1 MRKSKRILSLVLS
14 IVLIFGLLPVSAM
27 AKEVNTL
34 VLNAACLFSSTKG
47 EAGEATEFTFTTGKA
62 GVYRFDLKDTNP
74 QTHGGYLKLY
84 SGSDELDPYSA
95 DYIFYG
101 DMQPQ
106 ISQSWN
112 LSADT
117 TYRLVHEPYDGF
129 VTDTTHHYSLKPT
142 YAGVPVNPV
151 LSAGQSAQIKFL
163 NVGGAC
169 EDYYVAHFNVRVA
182 TSGFYRIDSTNRSY
196 ISTWGQLPQTV
207 YFKNGKDYSFSA
219 NPASQSSAPANDTIT
234 LTAVQAD
241 CKALTETAPVSLTES
256 SWISFTAP
264 SAGTYCFKAQD
275 SEGYLE
281 FITAVNDETFLAEYQ
296 QEELIQ
302 ELEHFSMQSGE
313 TVYFYVQHVTPG
325 TGQMTVTKT
334 GGSTEPDPTPET
346 LTLVSSSPANGAVG
360 FNKNGGLT
368 LTFSQDISKNP
379 DWTKGS
385 IYIKNYSNDR
395 TVLEIDSAKFYELG
409 GIISGATMTI
419 PGALKN
425 LTSAKYYIL
434 IDPNVIVA
442 KESID
447 GVVAAYLGISDKN
460 ELVFQ
465 SAAAT
470 APMPPKSGAF
480 TYWSQFT
487 DKEASYDY
495 SYDESWFLKSGTEY
509 QHDLARMSIR
519 MAMAA
524 ARTTP
529 VSIKD
534 LFDQLG
540 FSYSDAS
547 IDYPTPTKD
556 SIGYAIGSKRI
567 LDENGQE
574 FTLVAV
580 AVRGGGYKDEWAS
593 NFTIGKEAEHKGF
606 KEAGEAVAEAVQS
619 YISEYGTG
627 NTKVWI
633 TGYSRAAA
641 TSNIA
646 AQRLNEWSKKG
657 NVKGLS
663 TDGIYAYCF
672 ECPQNVRT
680 TISKEYKNVYGNIH
694 SIVNN
699 IDVVTKVAPKDNN
712 WNFSRYG
719 ITYQI
724 PTAGLIPSL
733 SDKVT
738 QMRAHYIDIVRSA
751 YDYAYDDPIDL
762 DGLDGV
768 TAKVAKVTAQ
778 PGNQE
783 EVADAIVSIIALV
796 LRAPEEIS
804 PITQEVVRNLA
815 AQYLGSEDEDVG
827 AFILKLAGLGLGVK
841 AVYKDWIT
849 SALTVVTSLEIV
861 QAHYPELCLAWMDT
875 IDGAGGFAN
884 SRTRKLYVNC
894 PVDVSV
900 YDSNDKLVAQIINDS
915 AENSPADGIPA
926 FVDFDGQ
933 KIIMLPSDEEYRVE
947 LAATGSGEMTYMVS
961 EYDVNDGSTDKL
973 VSYHQISIAAG
984 DAFTGTVESL
994 EQTSDAQY
1002 PLEGASGAISPTVKQ
1017 QGDDV
1022 KQYGVTVKTSG
1033 NGAAYGGGYYL
1044 NGEYTK
1050 LTAVPNNGESFLGW
1064 YVNEALVST
1073 DSEYRML
1080 VTADA
1085 EVVAKFT
1092 STKAESGGYPSAPGN
1107 CSITVKD
1114 STHGAVTADR
1124 KTASS
1129 GSTVTLTVSPEQ
1141 GWTLETL
1148 TVTNASGKEI
1158 DLNIV
1163 KVGEKYTFK
1172 MPSSNITV
1180 TATFMEDNSILNSF
1194 VDVPS
1199 GSYYYDAVLWAVKN
1213 SITTGTDAIHFSPDG
1228 ICTRA
1233 QAVTF
1238 LWRAAGSPAPK
1249 SSAMPFID
1257 VPAGSY
1263 YYNAVLW
1270 AVENGIT
1277 KGTSDT
1283 AFSPDKTCTRAQI
1296 VTFLWRSQNAPA
1308 AGSSNPFADVAASD
1322 YYAGAVLWAVKENVT
1337 KGTGY
1342 TTFGPDDNCTRA
1354 QIVTFLWRTMA

>member
-34 VLNAACLFSSTKG
+34 VLNAACLFSGTNG
-47 EAGEATEFTFTTGKA
+47 ETTEFTFTTGAA
-62 GVYRFDLKDTNP
+62 GVYRFDLEDTNP
-74 QTHGGYLKLY
+74 KTHGGYLKLY

-95 DYIFYG
+95 DYIYYG
-101 DMQPQ
+101 DMQPK

-112 LSADT
+112 LNANT
-117 TYRLVHEPYDGF
+117 TYRLTHMPDEDFDPN
-129 VTDTTHHYSLKPT
+129 TTHHYSLKPT

-163 NVGGAC
+163 NVGEGC
-169 EDYYVAHFNVRVA
+169 KDYYVAHFNVRVA

-196 ISTWGQLPQTV
+196 TSTWGQLPQTV

-241 CKALTETAPVSLTES
+241 CKTLTETSPVSLTEN

-275 SEGYLE
+275 SEGYHE
-281 FITAVNDETFLAEYQ
+281 FITAVNDETFLADYQ

-313 TVYFYVQHVTPG
+313 TVYFYVAHVTPG
-325 TGQMTVTKT
+325 TGQMSVTKI
-334 GGSTEPDPTPET
+334 GGSSEPDPEPDPD
-346 LTLVSSSPANGAVG
+346 PAAG
-360 FNKNGGLT
+360 
-368 LTFSQDISKNP
+368 P
-379 DWTKGS
+379 
-385 IYIKNYSNDR
+385 
-395 TVLEIDSAKFYELG
+395 
-409 GIISGATMTI
+409 
-419 PGALKN
+419 LKKIG
-425 LTSAKYYIL
+425 T
-434 IDPNVIVA
+434 
-442 KESID
+442 
-447 GVVAAYLGISDKN
+447 
-460 ELVFQ
+460 
-465 SAAAT
+465 
-470 APMPPKSGAF
+470 F

-534 LFDQLG
+534 LFDQLS
-540 FSYSDAS
+540 FDYSNES
-547 IDYPTPTKD
+547 IVYPNPTRD

-567 LDENGQE
+567 LDENGGE

-593 NFTIGKEAEHKGF
+593 NITIGKEAEHKGF

-641 TSNIA
+641 ASNIA

-672 ECPQNVRT
+672 ECPQGART
-680 TISKEYKNVYGNIH
+680 TSASYETGYRNIH
-694 SIVNN
+694 NIVNDYD
-699 IDVVTKVAPKDNN
+699 IVTKVAPKDDN
-712 WNFSRYG
+712 WNYSRYG

-724 PTAGLIPSL
+724 PTAGLIPSF
-733 SDKVT
+733 SDRIT
-738 QMRAHYIDIVRSA
+738 NMRAHYIDIVRSA
-751 YDYAYDDPIDL
+751 NDYTISL
-762 DGLDGV
+762 DS
-768 TAKVAKVTAQ
+768 AAAEVASVTAQ
-778 PGNQE
+778 PGSQAGLTD
-783 EVADAIVSIIALV
+783 VIVSIIASVLV
-796 LRAPEEIS
+796 SPENIS
-804 PITQEVVRNLA
+804 PALQEKVRDLA

-841 AVYKDWIT
+841 AVYNDWII
-849 SALTVVTSLEIV
+849 SALTVVTGLEIA

-875 IDGAGGFAN
+875 IDGAGGFAD

-900 YDSNDKLVAQIINDS
+900 YDSSGRLVAQIVNDS
-915 AENSPADGIPA
+915 AENSPEDGIPA

-933 KIIMLPSDEEYRVE
+933 KIIMLPSGEKYRVE
-947 LAATGSGEMTYMVS
+947 LTATGNGEMTYMVS
-961 EYDVNDGSTDKL
+961 EYDVNDGSADKL
-973 VSYHQISIAAG
+973 VSYHQIPIAAG
-984 DAFTGTVESL
+984 DAFTGTVENL

-1022 KQYGVTVKTSG
+1022 RQYSVTVKTSG
-1033 NGAAYGGGYYL
+1033 NGAAYGGGRYL
-1044 NGEYTK
+1044 SGEYAR
-1050 LTAVPNNGESFLGW
+1050 LVAEPDSGASFLGW
-1064 YVNEALVST
+1064 YVNGERISKDT
-1073 DSEYRML
+1073 EYRML

-1114 STHGAVTADR
+1114 STHGAVTTDR

-1129 GSTVTLTVSPEQ
+1129 GSTVTLTISPEQ

-1172 MPSSNITV
+1172 MPSSNVTV
-1180 TATFMEDNSILNSF
+1180 AATFMEDNSILNSF
-1194 VDVPS
+1194 VDVPPD
-1199 GSYYYDAVLWAVKN
+1199 SYYYDAVLWAVKN

-1308 AGSSNPFADVAASD
+1308 AGSSNPFTDVAASD
-1322 YYAGAVLWAVKENVT
+1322 YYADAVLWAVKNDIT
-1337 KGTGY
+1337 KGTGT
-1342 TTFGPDDNCTRA
+1342 TTFSPDADCTRA
-1354 QIVTFLWRTMA
+1354 QIVTFLWRTLA

>member
-1 MRKSKRILSLVLS
+1 MRKPKRILSLALS

-47 EAGEATEFTFTTGKA
+47 EATEFTFTTGKA

-74 QTHGGYLKLY
+74 KTHGGHLKLY

-101 DMQPQ
+101 DMQPH

-112 LSADT
+112 LNANT
-117 TYRLVHEPYDGF
+117 TYRLTHTPDEDVDPN
-129 VTDTTHHYSLKPT
+129 TTHHYSLKPT

-196 ISTWGQLPQTV
+196 ISIWGQLPQTV

-241 CKALTETAPVSLTES
+241 CKALTETSPVSLTEDG
-256 SWISFTAP
+256 WISFTAP

-281 FITAVNDETFLAEYQ
+281 FITAVNDETFLSEYQ

-325 TGQMTVTKT
+325 TGQMTVTKV

-360 FNKNGGLT
+360 FNKNDGLT

-385 IYIKNYSNDR
+385 IYIKNYETDL
-395 TVLEIDSAKFYELG
+395 TVLTIDGATFHDLRG
-409 GIISGATMTI
+409 TISGATMTI
-419 PGALKN
+419 PLALKS
-425 LTSAKYYIL
+425 LGDAKDAKYYIL
-434 IDPNVIVA
+434 IDANVIDA
-442 KESID
+442 KDAVD
-447 GVVAAYLGISDKN
+447 GVVAAYGGISNKN
-460 ELVFQ
+460 ELAFQ
-465 SAAAT
+465 LAAPVPIEKDGT
-470 APMPPKSGAF
+470 F
-480 TYWSQFT
+480 NYWST
-487 DKEASYDY
+487 IADKEASYDY
-495 SYDESWFLKSGTEY
+495 SYDESWFLKGGTEY

-540 FSYSDAS
+540 FSYSGS
-547 IDYPTPTKD
+547 SVVYPTPPTKD

-593 NFTIGKEAEHKGF
+593 NFTVGTGYEHQGFSDAGKTVAN
-606 KEAGEAVAEAVQS
+606 AVID
-619 YISEYGTG
+619 YISGLG
-627 NTKVWI
+627 GARNVKVWI

-641 TSNIA
+641 TANIA
-646 AQRLNEWSKKG
+646 AQRLNELVGKI
-657 NVKGLS
+657 NGLS

-672 ECPQNVRT
+672 ECPQGART
-680 TISKEYKNVYGNIH
+680 TSNAYKNVYRNIH
-694 SIVNN
+694 NIVNDY
-699 IDVVTKVAPKDNN
+699 DVVTKVAPKDNS
-712 WNFSRYG
+712 WNYARYG

-724 PTAGLIPSL
+724 PSAGLFSGEY
-733 SDKVT
+733 
-738 QMRAHYIDIVRSA
+738 QMRMVMQSQYAKIVQRA
-751 YDYAYDDPIDL
+751 YKNSISTVDA
-762 DGLDGV
+762 
-768 TAKVAKVTAQ
+768 VAKVMLYANQ
-778 PGNQE
+778 PANQGL
-783 EVADAIVSIIALV
+783 VTDQIVSGLA
-796 LRAPEEIS
+796 EE
-804 PITQEVVRNLA
+804 
-815 AQYLGSEDEDVG
+815 LGSPEIYTKVAEAQVRSMAAKFSDDIAGNVG
-827 AFILKLAGLGLGVK
+827 AILLALLDLWGKGLI
-841 AVYKDWIT
+841 DPEFDF
-849 SALTVVTSLEIV
+849 ALTQTVLTLVTDIGA
-861 QAHYPELCLAWMDT
+861 AHYPELCLAWMDT
-875 IDGAGGFAN
+875 IDGAGGFAD

-900 YDSNDKLVAQIINDS
+900 YDSSDKLVAQIINNS

-947 LAATGSGEMTYMVS
+947 LAAIGSGEMTYMVS

-984 DAFTGTVESL
+984 DAFTGTVENL

-1002 PLEGASGAISPTVKQ
+1002 PLEGASGAIPPTVKQ

-1085 EVVAKFT
+1085 EVVARFT

-1114 STHGAVTADR
+1114 SAHGTVTADR

-1129 GSTVTLTVSPEQ
+1129 GSTVTLTISPEQ

-1172 MPSSNITV
+1172 MPSSNVTV

-1199 GSYYYDAVLWAVKN
+1199 GSYYYGAVLWAVKN

-1263 YYNAVLW
+1263 YYDAVLW

-1277 KGTSDT
+1277 KGTSDA

-1308 AGSSNPFADVAASD
+1308 TGSNNPFTDVAADD
-1322 YYAGAVLWAVKENVT
+1322 YYADAVLWAVKENVT

>member
-1 MRKSKRILSLVLS
+1 MRKSKRTLSLVLS
-14 IVLIFGLLPVSAM
+14 IVLIFGLLPVSTM

-34 VLNAACLFSSTKG
+34 VLNAACLFSSTK
-47 EAGEATEFTFTTGKA
+47 GEATEFTFTTGKA

-74 QTHGGYLKLY
+74 KTHGGHLKLY

-95 DYIFYG
+95 DYIYYG
-101 DMQPQ
+101 DMQPH

-112 LSADT
+112 LNANT
-117 TYRLVHEPYDGF
+117 TYRLTHTPDEDVDPN
-129 VTDTTHHYSLKPT
+129 TTHHYSLKPI

-163 NVGGAC
+163 NVGGGC

-182 TSGFYRIDSTNRSY
+182 TSGFYRIDSTNESY

-241 CKALTETAPVSLTES
+241 CKALTETSPVSLTEDG
-256 SWISFTAP
+256 WISFTAP

-334 GGSTEPDPTPET
+334 GGSTEPDPEPDPD
-346 LTLVSSSPANGAVG
+346 PAAG
-360 FNKNGGLT
+360 
-368 LTFSQDISKNP
+368 P
-379 DWTKGS
+379 
-385 IYIKNYSNDR
+385 
-395 TVLEIDSAKFYELG
+395 
-409 GIISGATMTI
+409 
-419 PGALKN
+419 LKKIG
-425 LTSAKYYIL
+425 T
-434 IDPNVIVA
+434 
-442 KESID
+442 
-447 GVVAAYLGISDKN
+447 
-460 ELVFQ
+460 
-465 SAAAT
+465 
-470 APMPPKSGAF
+470 F
-480 TYWSQFT
+480 TYYSSIT
-487 DKEASYDY
+487 GKEASYDY

-534 LFDQLG
+534 LFDQLS
-540 FSYSDAS
+540 FDYSNES
-547 IDYPTPTKD
+547 IVYPNPTRD

-567 LDENGQE
+567 LDETGGE
-574 FTLVAV
+574 FTLVTV

-593 NFTIGKEAEHKGF
+593 NFTVGSGSEHKGF
-606 KEAGEAVAEAVQS
+606 SDAGYTVASAVRE
-619 YISEYGTG
+619 YIDN
-627 NTKVWI
+627 NTTENVKVWI

-641 TSNIA
+641 TTNIA
-646 AQRLNEWSKKG
+646 AQRLNEWAEAGKI
-657 NVKGLS
+657 NGLS
-663 TDGIYAYCF
+663 EDGIYAYCF
-672 ECPQNVRT
+672 ECPQGART
-680 TISKEYKNVYGNIH
+680 TSASYEKGYRNIH
-694 SIVNN
+694 NIVNDYD
-699 IDVVTKVAPKDNN
+699 IVTKVAPKDDN
-712 WNFSRYG
+712 WNYSRYG

-724 PTAGLIPSL
+724 PTAGLIPSF
-733 SDKVT
+733 SDEIT
-738 QMRAHYIDIVRSA
+738 NMRAHYIDIVRSA
-751 YDYAYDDPIDL
+751 NDYTISL
-762 DGLDGV
+762 DGAA
-768 TAKVAKVTAQ
+768 AKVASITAQ
-778 PGNQE
+778 SGSQ
-783 EVADAIVSIIALV
+783 AGLTDTIVSIIASA
-796 LRAPEEIS
+796 LRSPEKIS
-804 PITQEVVRNLA
+804 PALQEKVRDLA
-815 AQYLGSEDEDVG
+815 AQYLGSEDKDVG
-827 AFILKLAGLGLGVK
+827 AFLLELTALGFGSYALSRDLI
-841 AVYKDWIT
+841 A
-849 SALTVVTSLEIV
+849 SALTVVTGVEIG
-861 QAHYPELCLAWMDT
+861 QAHFPELCLAWMDT

-900 YDSNDKLVAQIINDS
+900 YDSSDKLVAQIINNS

-984 DAFTGTVESL
+984 DAFTGTVENL

-1022 KQYGVTVKTSG
+1022 KQYVVTVKTSG

-1064 YVNEALVST
+1064 YVNEALIST

-1114 STHGAVTADR
+1114 SAHGTVTADR

-1129 GSTVTLTVSPEQ
+1129 GSTVTLTISPEQ

-1172 MPSSNITV
+1172 MPSSNVTV

-1194 VDVPS
+1194 EDVPS

-1228 ICTRA
+1228 ICNRA

-1249 SSAMPFID
+1249 SATMPFTD

-1277 KGTSDT
+1277 KGTSDV

-1308 AGSSNPFADVAASD
+1308 AGSSNPFTDVAASD
-1322 YYAGAVLWAVKENVT
+1322 YYAGAVLWAVKNDIT
-1337 KGTGY
+1337 KGTGA
-1342 TTFGPDDNCTRA
+1342 TTFSPDADCTRA
-1354 QIVTFLWRTMA
+1354 QIVTFLWRTLA

>member
-1 MRKSKRILSLVLS
+1 MRKSKRTLSLVLS
-14 IVLIFGLLPVSAM
+14 IVLIFGLFPVSAM
-27 AKEVNTL
+27 AQEVNTL
-34 VLNAACLFSSTKG
+34 VLDTVCLFSGT
-47 EAGEATEFTFTTGKA
+47 EEETTEFTFTTGKA

-74 QTHGGYLKLY
+74 KYHGGHLSLY
-84 SGSDELDPYSA
+84 SGSDELETYSS
-95 DYIFYG
+95 DIFYPG

-117 TYRLVHEPYDGF
+117 TYRLVHEPDKNF
-129 VTDTTHHYSLKPT
+129 ITDTTHHYSLKPT
-142 YAGVPVNPV
+142 YVGAPVEPT
-151 LSAGQSAQIKFL
+151 LSAGQSAQINFL
-163 NVGGAC
+163 NVGYAC
-169 EDYYVAHFNVRVA
+169 EDRYLANFNVRVA
-182 TSGFYRIDSTNRSY
+182 ASGFYRLDSANGSE
-196 ISTWGQLPQTV
+196 ISEWGQLPKTV
-207 YFKNGKDYSFSA
+207 YFKSGKDYSFGVF
-219 NPASQSSAPANDTIT
+219 NISQSNDTLT
-234 LTAVQAD
+234 LTAVQVD
-241 CKALTETAPVSLTES
+241 CKTLTETAPVSLTES

-275 SEGYLE
+275 SDGYLE
-281 FITAVNDETFLAEYQ
+281 FIKAVNDETFGSVYQ

-325 TGQMTVTKT
+325 TGQMTVTKV
-334 GGSTEPDPTPET
+334 GGSTNPDPEPDPD
-346 LTLVSSSPANGAVG
+346 PANEPLKKTGN
-360 FNKNGGLT
+360 FT
-368 LTFSQDISKNP
+368 YISQF
-379 DWTKGS
+379 
-385 IYIKNYSNDR
+385 
-395 TVLEIDSAKFYELG
+395 L
-409 GIISGATMTI
+409 
-419 PGALKN
+419 
-425 LTSAKYYIL
+425 
-434 IDPNVIVA
+434 
-442 KESID
+442 
-447 GVVAAYLGISDKN
+447 SDK
-460 ELVFQ
+460 EDGSTV
-465 SAAAT
+465 
-470 APMPPKSGAF
+470 
-480 TYWSQFT
+480 
-487 DKEASYDY
+487 ASYGY

-529 VSIKD
+529 VSIQD

-547 IDYPTPTKD
+547 IDYPPPTKD

-567 LDENGQE
+567 LDKNGQE

-593 NFTIGKEAEHKGF
+593 NFTVGTGYEHQGF
-606 KEAGEAVAEAVQS
+606 SDAGDAVAWAVRE
-619 YISEYGTG
+619 YISDIATTK
-627 NTKVWI
+627 NVKVWI

-646 AQRLNEWSKKG
+646 AQRLNEWAKQG
-657 NVKGLS
+657 GVKGLS

-672 ECPQNVRT
+672 ECPQGART
-680 TISKEYKNVYGNIH
+680 TSTKYEEVYGNIH
-694 SIVNN
+694 NIVN
-699 IDVVTKVAPKDNN
+699 DFDAVAKVAPKDIL
-712 WNFSRYG
+712 WNYNRYG
-719 ITYQI
+719 ISYQI
-724 PTAGLIPSL
+724 PSPGLYPFFSVKSTEMLNHYTDIIKKAYISAKSSISDSEARNIAQDHTNQLTSQGLAG
-733 SDKVT
+733 
-738 QMRAHYIDIVRSA
+738 
-751 YDYAYDDPIDL
+751 DY
-762 DGLDGV
+762 
-768 TAKVAKVTAQ
+768 
-778 PGNQE
+778 
-783 EVADAIVSIIALV
+783 IVSTVSRGLV
-796 LRAPEEIS
+796 S
-804 PITQEVVRNLA
+804 PGVYTAVAQDSVRNLA
-815 AQYLGSEDEDVG
+815 AKYLGSGDADVG
-827 AFILKLAGLGLGVK
+827 DFLTALVTLIGSTAIINNSSPIGGAKQLALIEAIGLH
-841 AVYKDWIT
+841 AVNIGY
-849 SALTVVTSLEIV
+849 
-861 QAHYPELCLAWMDT
+861 AHYPELCLAWMDT
-875 IDGAGGFAN
+875 IDGAGGFAD

-894 PVDVSV
+894 PVDVSI
-900 YDSNDKLVAQIINDS
+900 YDSSDKLVAQIINNS

-933 KIIMLPSDEEYRVE
+933 KIIMLPSNEEYRVE

-973 VSYHQISIAAG
+973 ISYHYIPIAAG
-984 DAFTGTVESL
+984 DAFTGTVENL

-1002 PLEGASGAISPTVKQ
+1002 PLEGASGAITPTVKQ

-1022 KQYGVTVKTSG
+1022 RQYAVTVKTSG

-1044 NGEYTK
+1044 DGEYTK
-1050 LTAVPNNGESFLGW
+1050 LTAAPDNGESFLGW
-1064 YVNEALVST
+1064 YVNEALISV
-1073 DSEYRML
+1073 DPEYRMM
-1080 VTADA
+1080 VAADT
-1085 EVVAKFT
+1085 EIVAKFT
-1092 STKAESGGYPSAPGN
+1092 STKSESNGHSSGSTTYDV
-1107 CSITVKD
+1107 TVKN
-1114 STHGAVTADR
+1114 SKNGAVTADR

-1129 GSTVTLTVSPEQ
+1129 GSTVTLTISPEQ

-1172 MPSSNITV
+1172 MPSSNVTV

-1263 YYNAVLW
+1263 YYDAVLW

-1277 KGTSDT
+1277 KGTSDA

-1308 AGSSNPFADVAASD
+1308 TGSNDPFTDVAADD
-1322 YYAGAVLWAVKENVT
+1322 YYADAVLWAVKENVT
-1337 KGTGY
+1337 KGTGS
-1342 TTFGPDDNCTRA
+1342 TTFSPDDNCTRA
-1354 QIVTFLWRTMA
+1354 QIVTFIWRTMT

>member
-1 MRKSKRILSLVLS
+1 
-14 IVLIFGLLPVSAM
+14 M

-34 VLNAACLFSSTKG
+34 VLNAACLFSSTK
-47 EAGEATEFTFTTGKA
+47 GEATEFTFTTGKA

-74 QTHGGYLKLY
+74 KTHGGHLKLY

-95 DYIFYG
+95 DYIYYG
-101 DMQPQ
+101 DMQPH

-112 LSADT
+112 LNANT
-117 TYRLVHEPYDGF
+117 TYRLTHTPDEDVDPN
-129 VTDTTHHYSLKPT
+129 TTHHYSLKPI

-163 NVGGAC
+163 NVGGGC

-182 TSGFYRIDSTNRSY
+182 TSGFYRIDSTNESY

-241 CKALTETAPVSLTES
+241 CKALTETSPVSLTEDG
-256 SWISFTAP
+256 WISFTAP

-334 GGSTEPDPTPET
+334 GGSTEPDPEPDPD
-346 LTLVSSSPANGAVG
+346 PAAG
-360 FNKNGGLT
+360 
-368 LTFSQDISKNP
+368 P
-379 DWTKGS
+379 
-385 IYIKNYSNDR
+385 
-395 TVLEIDSAKFYELG
+395 
-409 GIISGATMTI
+409 
-419 PGALKN
+419 LKKIG
-425 LTSAKYYIL
+425 T
-434 IDPNVIVA
+434 
-442 KESID
+442 
-447 GVVAAYLGISDKN
+447 
-460 ELVFQ
+460 
-465 SAAAT
+465 
-470 APMPPKSGAF
+470 F
-480 TYWSQFT
+480 TYYSSIT
-487 DKEASYDY
+487 GKEASYDY

-534 LFDQLG
+534 LFDQLS
-540 FSYSDAS
+540 FDYSNES
-547 IDYPTPTKD
+547 IVYPNPTRD

-567 LDENGQE
+567 LDETGGE
-574 FTLVAV
+574 FTLVTV

-593 NFTIGKEAEHKGF
+593 NFTVGSGSEHKGF
-606 KEAGEAVAEAVQS
+606 SDAGYTVASAVRE
-619 YISEYGTG
+619 YIDN
-627 NTKVWI
+627 NTTENVKVWI

-641 TSNIA
+641 TTNIA
-646 AQRLNEWSKKG
+646 AQRLNEWAEAGKI
-657 NVKGLS
+657 NGLS
-663 TDGIYAYCF
+663 EDGIYAYCF
-672 ECPQNVRT
+672 ECPQGART
-680 TISKEYKNVYGNIH
+680 TSASYEKGYRNIH
-694 SIVNN
+694 NIVNDYD
-699 IDVVTKVAPKDNN
+699 IVTKVAPKDDN
-712 WNFSRYG
+712 WNYSRYG

-724 PTAGLIPSL
+724 PTAGLIPSF
-733 SDKVT
+733 SDEIT
-738 QMRAHYIDIVRSA
+738 NMRAHYIDIVRSA
-751 YDYAYDDPIDL
+751 NDYTISL
-762 DGLDGV
+762 DGAA
-768 TAKVAKVTAQ
+768 AKVASITAQ
-778 PGNQE
+778 SGSQ
-783 EVADAIVSIIALV
+783 AGLTDTIVSIIASA
-796 LRAPEEIS
+796 LRSPEKIS
-804 PITQEVVRNLA
+804 PALQEKVRDLA
-815 AQYLGSEDEDVG
+815 AQYLGSEDKDVG
-827 AFILKLAGLGLGVK
+827 AFLLELTALGFGSYALSRDLI
-841 AVYKDWIT
+841 A
-849 SALTVVTSLEIV
+849 SALTVVTGVEIG
-861 QAHYPELCLAWMDT
+861 QAHFPELCLAWMDT

-900 YDSNDKLVAQIINDS
+900 YDSSDKLVAQIINNS

-984 DAFTGTVESL
+984 DAFTGTVENL

-1022 KQYGVTVKTSG
+1022 KQYVVTVKTSG

-1064 YVNEALVST
+1064 YVNEALIST

-1114 STHGAVTADR
+1114 SAHGTVTADR

-1129 GSTVTLTVSPEQ
+1129 GSTVTLTISPEQ

-1172 MPSSNITV
+1172 MPSSNVTV

-1194 VDVPS
+1194 EDVPS

-1228 ICTRA
+1228 ICNRA

-1249 SSAMPFID
+1249 SATMPFTD

-1277 KGTSDT
+1277 KGTSDV

-1308 AGSSNPFADVAASD
+1308 AGSSNPFTDVAASD
-1322 YYAGAVLWAVKENVT
+1322 YYAGAVLWAVKNDIT
-1337 KGTGY
+1337 KGTGA
-1342 TTFGPDDNCTRA
+1342 TTFSPDADCTRA
-1354 QIVTFLWRTMA
+1354 QIVTFLWRTLA

>member
-1 MRKSKRILSLVLS
+1 MRKPKRILTLFLS
-14 IVLIFGLLPVSAM
+14 VVLILGLFPVSAM
-27 AKEVNTL
+27 AQEVNTL
-34 VLNAACLFSSTKG
+34 VLDKECSFTSTAS
-47 EAGEATEFTFTTGKA
+47 ETDNDTTEFTFTTGQA
-62 GVYRFDLKDTNP
+62 GVYRFELESMDKNFTAGN
-74 QTHGGYLKLY
+74 LKLY
-84 SGSDELDPYSA
+84 SGSTELAPYFVGDYFNA
-95 DYIFYG
+95 DSLSTPLRYY
-101 DMQPQ
+101 
-106 ISQSWN
+106 SWN
-112 LSADT
+112 LNANT
-117 TYRLVHEPYDGF
+117 TYRMTHEPLEWGTKAYN
-129 VTDTTHHYSLKPT
+129 LMPT
-142 YAGVPVNPV
+142 YLGAFVDPT
-151 LSAGQSAQIKFL
+151 LSEGQSAQIDFL
-163 NVGGAC
+163 EVGGNS
-169 EDYYVAHFNVRVA
+169 EGFTPESTFTEYVAHFNVRVVA
-182 TSGFYRIDSTNRSY
+182 SGFYQIRSANGST
-196 ISTWGQLPQTV
+196 ISNCWSSPTFPQTL
-207 YFKNGKDYSFSA
+207 YFQSGKDYGFYAYFKSESA
-219 NPASQSSAPANDTIT
+219 ASAGDTIT
-234 LTAVQAD
+234 LTAVQQPE
-241 CKALTETAPVSLTES
+241 CKILTES
-256 SWISFTAP
+256 SPVTWAEDGWVAFTAQ
-264 SAGTYCFKAQD
+264 SAGTYRFETAED
-275 SEGYLE
+275 FSALYGYGILS
-281 FITAVNDETFLAEYQ
+281 VNDRITVGY
-296 QEELIQ
+296 EELIDIMAD
-302 ELEHFSMQSGE
+302 LENYSMYLGE
-313 TVYFYVQHVTPG
+313 TVYFHVYG
-325 TGQMTVTKT
+325 EGRLTVTKA
-334 GGSTEPDPTPET
+334 GGSTEPN
-346 LTLVSSSPANGAVG
+346 PAPAAE
-360 FNKNGGLT
+360 
-368 LTFSQDISKNP
+368 P
-379 DWTKGS
+379 
-385 IYIKNYSNDR
+385 IKKR
-395 TVLEIDSAKFYELG
+395 GT
-409 GIISGATMTI
+409 
-419 PGALKN
+419 
-425 LTSAKYYIL
+425 
-434 IDPNVIVA
+434 
-442 KESID
+442 
-447 GVVAAYLGISDKN
+447 
-460 ELVFQ
+460 
-465 SAAAT
+465 
-470 APMPPKSGAF
+470 F
-480 TYWSQFT
+480 TYISQILPKK
-487 DKEASYDY
+487 DKEQQKASYDY

-519 MAMAA
+519 MALAA
-524 ARTTP
+524 SRTTP

-540 FSYSDAS
+540 FSYSNES
-547 IDYPTPTKD
+547 VVYPTPTRD

-593 NFTIGKEAEHKGF
+593 NFTIGKGAEHQGF
-606 KEAGEAVAEAVQS
+606 KKAGEKVAEAVQS
-619 YISEYGTG
+619 YISEYGTD

-641 TSNIA
+641 ASNIA
-646 AQRLNEWSKKG
+646 AQRLNEWAKQGS
-657 NVKGLS
+657 VEGLS
-663 TDGIYAYCF
+663 TEGIYAYCF

-699 IDVVTKVAPKDNN
+699 IDMVTKVAPKDDN
-712 WNFSRYG
+712 WNYSRYG

-724 PTAGLIPSL
+724 PTAGLIPSF

-738 QMRAHYIDIVRSA
+738 EMRAHYIDIVRSA

-762 DGLDGV
+762 DSV
-768 TAKVAKVTAQ
+768 AAKVAKVTAQ
-778 PGNQE
+778 PGSQE
-783 EVADAIVSIIALV
+783 EVADAIVSLIASV
-796 LRAPEEIS
+796 LDSPKDIS
-804 PITQEVVRNLA
+804 WDTQQRIRDLA
-815 AQYLGSEDEDVG
+815 AEYLGNEDEDAG
-827 AFILKLAGLGLGVK
+827 AFLLRLFGYGAAGA
-841 AVYKDWIT
+841 AVYLDWIV
-849 SALTVVTSLEIV
+849 SALTVVTGLEIA

-875 IDGAGGFAN
+875 IDGAGGFAD

-894 PVDVSV
+894 PVDVSI
-900 YDSNDKLVAQIINDS
+900 YDSSDKLVAQIINNS

-933 KIIMLPSDEEYRVE
+933 KIIMLPSNEEYRVE

-973 VSYHQISIAAG
+973 ISYHYIPIAAG
-984 DAFTGTVESL
+984 DAFTGTVENL

-1064 YVNEALVST
+1064 YVNEALISA
-1073 DSEYRML
+1073 DPEYRMM
-1080 VTADA
+1080 VAADT
-1085 EVVAKFT
+1085 EIVAKFT
-1092 STKAESGGYPSAPGN
+1092 STKSESNGHSSGSTTYDV
-1107 CSITVKD
+1107 TVKN
-1114 STHGAVTADR
+1114 SKNGAVTADR

-1129 GSTVTLTVSPEQ
+1129 GSTVTLTISPEQ

-1172 MPSSNITV
+1172 MPSSNVTV
-1180 TATFMEDNSILNSF
+1180 AATFMEDNSILNSF

-1322 YYAGAVLWAVKENVT
+1322 YYAGAVLWAVKNDIT
-1337 KGTGY
+1337 KGTGA
-1342 TTFGPDDNCTRA
+1342 TTFSPDADCTRA
-1354 QIVTFLWRTMA
+1354 QIVTFLWRTLA

>member
-34 VLNAACLFSSTKG
+34 VLNAVCLFSGTNG
-47 EAGEATEFTFTTGKA
+47 ETTEFTFTTGAA
-62 GVYRFDLKDTNP
+62 GVYRFDLEDTNP
-74 QTHGGYLKLY
+74 KTHGGHLKLY
-84 SGSDELDPYSA
+84 SGSDEIEPYHA
-95 DYIFYG
+95 DYIMYG
-101 DMQPQ
+101 DMQPK

-112 LSADT
+112 LNANT
-117 TYRLVHEPYDGF
+117 TYRLTHMPDEDFDPNI
-129 VTDTTHHYSLKPT
+129 THHYSLKPT

-151 LSAGQSAQIKFL
+151 LSAGQSTQIKFL

-169 EDYYVAHFNVRVA
+169 RDYYTARFNVRVA
-182 TSGFYRIDSTNRSY
+182 SSGFYRIDSTNESY

-234 LTAVQAD
+234 LTAVQVD
-241 CKALTETAPVSLTES
+241 CKTLTETAPVSLTES

-296 QEELIQ
+296 QEELIY
-302 ELEHFSMQSGE
+302 ELEHFSMQTGE
-313 TVYFYVQHVTPG
+313 TVYFYVGHVTPG
-325 TGQMTVTKT
+325 PGQMTVTKT
-334 GGSTEPDPTPET
+334 GGSTEPEPTPET

-360 FNKNGGLT
+360 FNKNDGLT

-379 DWTKGS
+379 NWTKGS
-385 IYIKNYSNDR
+385 IYIKNYETDV
-395 TVLEIDSAKFYELG
+395 TVLKIDGATFQDLEG
-409 GIISGATMTI
+409 EISGATMTI
-419 PGALKN
+419 RYALKS
-425 LTSAKYYIL
+425 LGDAKYYIL
-434 IDPNVIVA
+434 IDANVIDA
-442 KESID
+442 KD
-447 GVVAAYLGISDKN
+447 AVNGVVATYGGLSDKD
-460 ELVFQ
+460 ELTFQ
-465 SAAAT
+465 FRTPKAT
-470 APMPPKSGAF
+470 IKKGQNGETF
-480 TYWSQFT
+480 TYISNILPKKDGKHQ
-487 DKEASYDY
+487 EASYDY
-495 SYDESWFLKSGTEY
+495 SYDEAWFLKSGTEY

-529 VSIKD
+529 VSIEK
-534 LFDQLG
+534 LFDQLD
-540 FSYSDAS
+540 FRYSDES
-547 IDYPTPTKD
+547 VVYPTPTKD

-574 FTLVAV
+574 FTLIAV
-580 AVRGGGYKDEWAS
+580 AVRGGGYEDEWAS
-593 NFTIGKEAEHKGF
+593 NFTIGSGDEHQGF
-606 KEAGEAVAEAVQS
+606 AEAGETVAEAVDK
-619 YISEYGTG
+619 YISSLGG
-627 NTKVWI
+627 AKNIKVWI

-646 AQRLNEWSKKG
+646 AQRLNEWAKTGK
-657 NVKGLS
+657 VKGLS

-672 ECPQNVRT
+672 ECPKNVRT
-680 TISKEYKNVYGNIH
+680 TKSTAYRTNTYKNIH
-694 SIVNN
+694 NIVNN
-699 IDVVTKVAPKDNN
+699 IDVVTKVAPSDTN
-712 WNFSRYG
+712 WNYGRYG

-724 PTAGLIPSL
+724 PTIGLFSRFSDTVAEMRENYVDIIEEAKYNGILTSESMAWTHTSQLSGQEIAGNSIVSTL
-733 SDKVT
+733 SEAFVSPELYTWTVQDAV
-738 QMRAHYIDIVRSA
+738 RYLASDGDLIDILLGLCTFGTA
-751 YDYAYDDPIDL
+751 EQLHPNPI
-762 DGLDGV
+762 
-768 TAKVAKVTAQ
+768 TRAKVETL
-778 PGNQE
+778 PT
-783 EVADAIVSIIALV
+783 IIGTYGTG
-796 LRAPEEIS
+796 
-804 PITQEVVRNLA
+804 IT
-815 AQYLGSEDEDVG
+815 Y
-827 AFILKLAGLGLGVK
+827 
-841 AVYKDWIT
+841 
-849 SALTVVTSLEIV
+849 
-861 QAHYPELCLAWMDT
+861 AHYPELCLAWLDT
-875 IDGAGGFAN
+875 IDGAGDYAD

-900 YDSNDKLVAQIINDS
+900 YDSSDKLVAQIINNS

-933 KIIMLPSDEEYRVE
+933 KIIMLPSNEEYRVE

-984 DAFTGTVESL
+984 DAFTGTVENL

-1002 PLEGASGAISPTVKQ
+1002 PLEGASGAITPTVKQ

-1022 KQYGVTVKTSG
+1022 KQYVVTVKTSG

-1064 YVNEALVST
+1064 YVNEALIST

-1092 STKAESGGYPSAPGN
+1092 STKAESGGYPSAPGS

-1114 STHGAVTADR
+1114 SAHGTVTADR

-1129 GSTVTLTVSPEQ
+1129 GSTVTLTISPEQ

-1172 MPSSNITV
+1172 MPSSNVTV
-1180 TATFMEDNSILNSF
+1180 AATFMEDNSILNSF
-1194 VDVPS
+1194 ADVPS

-1249 SSAMPFID
+1249 SATMPFID

-1322 YYAGAVLWAVKENVT
+1322 YYAGAVLWAVKNDIT
-1337 KGTGY
+1337 KGTGA
-1342 TTFGPDDNCTRA
+1342 TTFSPDADCTRA
-1354 QIVTFLWRTMA
+1354 QIVTFLWRTLA

>member
-1 MRKSKRILSLVLS
+1 MRKSKRTLSLVLS
-14 IVLIFGLLPVSAM
+14 IVLIFGLLPVSTM

-34 VLNAACLFSSTKG
+34 VLNAACLFSSTK
-47 EAGEATEFTFTTGKA
+47 GEATEFTFTTGKA

-74 QTHGGYLKLY
+74 KTHGGHLKLY

-95 DYIFYG
+95 DYIYYG
-101 DMQPQ
+101 DMQPH

-112 LSADT
+112 LNANT
-117 TYRLVHEPYDGF
+117 TYRLTHTPDEDVDPN
-129 VTDTTHHYSLKPT
+129 TTHHYSLKPI

-163 NVGGAC
+163 NVGGGC

-182 TSGFYRIDSTNRSY
+182 TSGFYRIDSTNESY

-241 CKALTETAPVSLTES
+241 CKALTETSPVSLTEDG
-256 SWISFTAP
+256 WISFTAP

-334 GGSTEPDPTPET
+334 GGSTEPDPEPDPD
-346 LTLVSSSPANGAVG
+346 PAAG
-360 FNKNGGLT
+360 
-368 LTFSQDISKNP
+368 P
-379 DWTKGS
+379 
-385 IYIKNYSNDR
+385 
-395 TVLEIDSAKFYELG
+395 
-409 GIISGATMTI
+409 
-419 PGALKN
+419 LKKIG
-425 LTSAKYYIL
+425 T
-434 IDPNVIVA
+434 
-442 KESID
+442 
-447 GVVAAYLGISDKN
+447 
-460 ELVFQ
+460 
-465 SAAAT
+465 
-470 APMPPKSGAF
+470 F
-480 TYWSQFT
+480 TYYSSIT
-487 DKEASYDY
+487 GKEASYDY

-534 LFDQLG
+534 LFDQLS
-540 FSYSDAS
+540 FDYSNES
-547 IDYPTPTKD
+547 IVYPNPTRD

-567 LDENGQE
+567 LDETGGE
-574 FTLVAV
+574 FTLVTV

-593 NFTIGKEAEHKGF
+593 NFTVGSGSEHKGF
-606 KEAGEAVAEAVQS
+606 SDAGYTVASAVRE
-619 YISEYGTG
+619 YIDN
-627 NTKVWI
+627 NTTENVKVWI

-641 TSNIA
+641 TTNIA
-646 AQRLNEWSKKG
+646 AQRLNEWAEAGKI
-657 NVKGLS
+657 NGLS
-663 TDGIYAYCF
+663 EDGIYAYCF
-672 ECPQNVRT
+672 ECPQGART
-680 TISKEYKNVYGNIH
+680 TSASYEKGYRNIH
-694 SIVNN
+694 NIVNDYD
-699 IDVVTKVAPKDNN
+699 IVTKVAPKDDN
-712 WNFSRYG
+712 WNYSRYG

-724 PTAGLIPSL
+724 PTAGLIPSF
-733 SDKVT
+733 SDEIT
-738 QMRAHYIDIVRSA
+738 NMRAHYIDIVRSA
-751 YDYAYDDPIDL
+751 NDYTISL
-762 DGLDGV
+762 DGAA
-768 TAKVAKVTAQ
+768 AKVASITAQ
-778 PGNQE
+778 SGSQ
-783 EVADAIVSIIALV
+783 AGLTDTIVSIIASA
-796 LRAPEEIS
+796 LRSPEKIS
-804 PITQEVVRNLA
+804 PALQEKVRDLA
-815 AQYLGSEDEDVG
+815 AQYLGSEDKDVG
-827 AFILKLAGLGLGVK
+827 AFLLELTALGFGSYALSRDLI
-841 AVYKDWIT
+841 A
-849 SALTVVTSLEIV
+849 SALTVVTGVEIG
-861 QAHYPELCLAWMDT
+861 QAHFPELCLAWMDT

-900 YDSNDKLVAQIINDS
+900 YDSSDKLVAQIINNS

-984 DAFTGTVESL
+984 DAFTGTVENL

-1022 KQYGVTVKTSG
+1022 KQYVVTVKTSG

-1064 YVNEALVST
+1064 YVNEALIST

-1114 STHGAVTADR
+1114 SAHGTVTADR

-1129 GSTVTLTVSPEQ
+1129 GSTVTLTISPEQ

-1172 MPSSNITV
+1172 MPSSNVTV

-1194 VDVPS
+1194 EDVPS

-1228 ICTRA
+1228 ICNRA

-1249 SSAMPFID
+1249 SATMPFTD

-1277 KGTSDT
+1277 KGTSDV
-1283 AFSPDKTCTRAQI
+1283 AFSPDKTCTRGTDRHVPVAQPKR
-1296 VTFLWRSQNAPA
+1296 T
-1308 AGSSNPFADVAASD
+1308 GSWQQQSLYGRCRKRLLRRRGVV
-1322 YYAGAVLWAVKENVT
+1322 GGQE
-1337 KGTGY
+1337 
-1342 TTFGPDDNCTRA
+1342 
-1354 QIVTFLWRTMA
+1354 

>member
-1 MRKSKRILSLVLS
+1 MRKPKRILSLALS
-14 IVLIFGLLPVSAM
+14 IVLILGLLPVSAM

-34 VLNAACLFSSTKG
+34 VLNAVCLFSGTEG
-47 EAGEATEFTFTTGKA
+47 ETTEFTFTTGAA

-74 QTHGGYLKLY
+74 KYHGGHLSLY
-84 SGSDELDPYSA
+84 SGSDELETYSS
-95 DYIFYG
+95 DIFYPG

-117 TYRLVHEPYDGF
+117 TYRLVHEPDKNF
-129 VTDTTHHYSLKPT
+129 ITDTTHHYSLKPT
-142 YAGVPVNPV
+142 YVGAPVEPT
-151 LSAGQSAQIKFL
+151 LSAGQSAQINFL
-163 NVGGAC
+163 NVGYAC
-169 EDYYVAHFNVRVA
+169 EDRYLANFNVRVA
-182 TSGFYRIDSTNRSY
+182 ASGFYRLDSANGSE
-196 ISTWGQLPQTV
+196 ISEWGQLPTTV
-207 YFKNGKDYSFSA
+207 YFKSGKDYSFGVF
-219 NPASQSSAPANDTIT
+219 NISQSNDTLT
-234 LTAVQAD
+234 LTAVQVD
-241 CKALTETAPVSLTES
+241 CKTLTETAPVSLTES

-275 SEGYLE
+275 SDGYLE
-281 FITAVNDETFLAEYQ
+281 FIKAVNDETFGLVYQ

-313 TVYFYVQHVTPG
+313 TVYFYVNHVTPS
-325 TGQMTVTKT
+325 TGQMSVTKT
-334 GGSTEPDPTPET
+334 GGSTEPEPTPET

-360 FNKNGGLT
+360 FNKNDGLT

-385 IYIKNYSNDR
+385 IYIKNYETDL
-395 TVLEIDSAKFYELG
+395 TVLTIDGATFHDLRG
-409 GIISGATMTI
+409 TINGATMTI
-419 PGALKN
+419 PLALKS
-425 LTSAKYYIL
+425 LGDAKYYIL
-434 IDPNVIVA
+434 IDENVIDVKDA
-442 KESID
+442 VD
-447 GVVAAYLGISDKN
+447 GVVATYDGISNKN
-460 ELVFQ
+460 VLTFQ
-465 SAAAT
+465 FRIPE
-470 APMPPKSGAF
+470 APIKKGQNGETF
-480 TYWSQFT
+480 TYISQFLPKR
-487 DKEASYDY
+487 DNEASYDY

-567 LDENGQE
+567 LDENGRE

-580 AVRGGGYKDEWAS
+580 AVRGGGYEDEWAS
-593 NFTIGKEAEHKGF
+593 NFTVGTGSEHQGF
-606 KEAGEAVAEAVQS
+606 AEAGEKVADNIEQ
-619 YISEYGTG
+619 YISNFGG
-627 NTKVWI
+627 ARNIKVWI

-641 TSNIA
+641 TANIA
-646 AQRLNEWSKKG
+646 AQRLNERVG
-657 NVKGLS
+657 RINGLS

-672 ECPQNVRT
+672 ECPQGART
-680 TISKEYKNVYGNIH
+680 TSAKYKEVYGNIH
-694 SIVNN
+694 NIVNDFD
-699 IDVVTKVAPKDNN
+699 IVTKVAPKDSL
-712 WNFSRYG
+712 WNYNRYG
-719 ITYQI
+719 ISYQI
-724 PTAGLIPSL
+724 PSPGLYPLFSVKSTEMLNHYTDIIKKAYISAGADI
-733 SDKVT
+733 SDSKARNMAQDHT
-738 QMRAHYIDIVRSA
+738 NQLTSQ
-751 YDYAYDDPIDL
+751 
-762 DGLDGV
+762 GLAGDF
-768 TAKVAKVTAQ
+768 
-778 PGNQE
+778 
-783 EVADAIVSIIALV
+783 IVSTISQGLV
-796 LRAPEEIS
+796 S
-804 PITQEVVRNLA
+804 PGAYTAVAQDSIRSYA
-815 AQYLGSEDEDVG
+815 AKYLGSGDADVG
-827 AFILKLAGLGLGVK
+827 DFLM
-841 AVYKDWIT
+841 
-849 SALTVVTSLEIV
+849 ALVTFVGSSGIINNTSLGGAKQVALVDAILLHAMNIKY
-861 QAHYPELCLAWMDT
+861 AHYPELCLAWMDT
-875 IDGAGGFAN
+875 IDGAGGFADL
-884 SRTRKLYVNC
+884 RTRKLYVNC

-900 YDSNDKLVAQIINDS
+900 YDSSDKLVAQIINNS

-984 DAFTGTVESL
+984 DAFTGTVENL

-1064 YVNEALVST
+1064 YVNEALISA
-1073 DSEYRML
+1073 DPEYRMM
-1080 VTADA
+1080 VAADT
-1085 EVVAKFT
+1085 EIVAKFT
-1092 STKAESGGYPSAPGN
+1092 STKSESNGHSSGSTTYDV
-1107 CSITVKD
+1107 TVKN
-1114 STHGAVTADR
+1114 SKNGTVTADR

-1129 GSTVTLTVSPEQ
+1129 GSTVTLTISPEQ

-1148 TVTNASGKEI
+1148 TVTNAGGKEI

-1163 KVGEKYTFK
+1163 KAGEKYTFK
-1172 MPSSNITV
+1172 MPSSNVTV
-1180 TATFMEDNSILNSF
+1180 AATFMEDNSILNSF

-1213 SITTGTDAIHFSPDG
+1213 SITAGTDAIHFSPDG

-1249 SSAMPFID
+1249 SATMPFTD

-1270 AVENGIT
+1270 AVENDIT

-1308 AGSSNPFADVAASD
+1308 AGSSNPFTDVAAGD
-1322 YYAGAVLWAVKENVT
+1322 YYADAVLWAVKNDIT
-1337 KGTGY
+1337 KGTGA
-1342 TTFGPDDNCTRA
+1342 TTFSPDADCTRA
-1354 QIVTFLWRTMA
+1354 QIVTFLWRTLA

>member
-34 VLNAACLFSSTKG
+34 VLNAVCLFSGT
-47 EAGEATEFTFTTGKA
+47 EEETTEFTFTTGKA

-74 QTHGGYLKLY
+74 KYHGGHLSLY
-84 SGSDELDPYSA
+84 SGSDELETYSS
-95 DYIFYG
+95 DIFYPG

-117 TYRLVHEPYDGF
+117 TYRLVHEPDKNF
-129 VTDTTHHYSLKPT
+129 ITDTTHHYSLKPT
-142 YAGVPVNPV
+142 YVGAPVEPT

-163 NVGGAC
+163 NVGWGC

-182 TSGFYRIDSTNRSY
+182 TSGFYRIDSTNRSD
-196 ISTWGQLPQTV
+196 ISIWGQLPQTV

-241 CKALTETAPVSLTES
+241 CKTLTETSPVSLTEDG
-256 SWISFTAP
+256 WISFTAP

-275 SEGYLE
+275 SEGHFE
-281 FITAVNDETFLAEYQ
+281 FITAVNDETFVLVYQ

-313 TVYFYVQHVTPG
+313 TVYFYVGHGTPG
-325 TGQMTVTKT
+325 PGQMTVTKT
-334 GGSTEPDPTPET
+334 GGSTNPDPEPDPD
-346 LTLVSSSPANGAVG
+346 PANEPLKKTGN
-360 FNKNGGLT
+360 FT
-368 LTFSQDISKNP
+368 YISQF
-379 DWTKGS
+379 
-385 IYIKNYSNDR
+385 
-395 TVLEIDSAKFYELG
+395 L
-409 GIISGATMTI
+409 
-419 PGALKN
+419 
-425 LTSAKYYIL
+425 
-434 IDPNVIVA
+434 
-442 KESID
+442 
-447 GVVAAYLGISDKN
+447 SDK
-460 ELVFQ
+460 EDGSTV
-465 SAAAT
+465 
-470 APMPPKSGAF
+470 
-480 TYWSQFT
+480 
-487 DKEASYDY
+487 ASYGY

-524 ARTTP
+524 ARKTP
-529 VSIKD
+529 VSIQD

-547 IDYPTPTKD
+547 IDYPPPTKD

-593 NFTIGKEAEHKGF
+593 NFTVGTGYEHQGF
-606 KEAGEAVAEAVQS
+606 SDAGDAVAWAVRE
-619 YISEYGTG
+619 YISDIATTK
-627 NTKVWI
+627 NVKVWI

-646 AQRLNEWSKKG
+646 AQRLNEWAEAGKI
-657 NVKGLS
+657 NGLS
-663 TDGIYAYCF
+663 EDGIYAYCF
-672 ECPQNVRT
+672 ECPQGART
-680 TISKEYKNVYGNIH
+680 TSASYEKGYRNIH
-694 SIVNN
+694 NIVNDYD
-699 IDVVTKVAPKDNN
+699 IVTKVAPKDDN
-712 WNFSRYG
+712 WNYSRYG

-724 PTAGLIPSL
+724 PSAGLFSGEY
-733 SDKVT
+733 
-738 QMRAHYIDIVRSA
+738 QMRMVMQSKYAEIVRSA
-751 YDYAYDDPIDL
+751 YGNDISSFEA
-762 DGLDGV
+762 
-768 TAKVAKVTAQ
+768 VAKAMLYTNQPANQGLVTDEIVTGLA
-778 PGNQE
+778 E
-783 EVADAIVSIIALV
+783 E
-796 LRAPEEIS
+796 
-804 PITQEVVRNLA
+804 
-815 AQYLGSEDEDVG
+815 LGSPEIYTVLAEERCRSMAAKFSDDIAGNAG
-827 AFILKLAGLGLGVK
+827 AVLLSFWDLWGKWIANPKFHLALDQTILTAYTKIGA
-841 AVYKDWIT
+841 
-849 SALTVVTSLEIV
+849 
-861 QAHYPELCLAWMDT
+861 AHFPELCLAWMDT

-900 YDSNDKLVAQIINDS
+900 YDSSDKLVAQIINNS

-984 DAFTGTVESL
+984 DAFTGTVENL

-1114 STHGAVTADR
+1114 SAHGTVTANR

-1172 MPSSNITV
+1172 MPSSNVTV

-1263 YYNAVLW
+1263 YYDAVLW
-1270 AVENGIT
+1270 AVESGIT
-1277 KGTSDT
+1277 KGASDT
-1283 AFSPDKTCTRAQI
+1283 TFSPNATCTRAQI
-1296 VTFLWRSQNAPA
+1296 VTFLWRSQNAPT
-1308 AGSSNPFADVAASD
+1308 AGSSNPFTDVAAGD
-1322 YYAGAVLWAVKENVT
+1322 YYADAVLWAVKNDIT
-1337 KGTGY
+1337 KGTCA
-1342 TTFGPDDNCTRA
+1342 TTFSPDADCTRA